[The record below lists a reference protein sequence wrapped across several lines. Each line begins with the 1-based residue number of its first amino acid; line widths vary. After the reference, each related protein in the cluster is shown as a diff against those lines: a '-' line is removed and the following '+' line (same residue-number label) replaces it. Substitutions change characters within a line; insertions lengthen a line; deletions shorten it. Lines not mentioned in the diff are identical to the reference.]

1 VLGQHTQAQSKELS
15 SRIHTQEVM
24 STKLLPWKEHM
35 QQGLGNGA
43 EQERNQ
49 NERSK
54 IGTWRE
60 ETRRTSNQGQTE
72 NQIGELMRNRDL
84 DGENEADSGN
94 SFQWERRTSTGE
106 QENKKEA

>member
-1 VLGQHTQAQSKELS
+1 LEGTHAE
-15 SRIHTQEVM
+15 
-24 STKLLPWKEHM
+24 
-35 QQGLGNGA
+35 GLGNGA
-43 EQERNQ
+43 KQERNQ
-49 NERSK
+49 NERRK

-72 NQIGELMRNRDL
+72 NSIGELMRNRDL

-94 SFQWERRTSTGE
+94 SFQWERKTSTGE

>member
-1 VLGQHTQAQSKELS
+1 
-15 SRIHTQEVM
+15 
-24 STKLLPWKEHM
+24 M
-35 QQGLGNGA
+35 QQGLGNGT

-94 SFQWERRTSTGE
+94 SF
-106 QENKKEA
+106 